1 MHGFLRRILQARTG
15 LFAVILTA
23 GSNVGIQAANV
34 LAGILV
40 ARSLGPGGRGSLTA
54 ITMWPQFLAFSLT
67 LGVPVA
73 SVYSMKMHPDQAS
86 SLSGATS
93 VLSILLGC
101 VATLAGLVIIPFSL
115 HTYSPHIIHMA
126 QIAVL
131 VAPLAA
137 YGSSL
142 GTQVQSAGFFGYYN
156 IFSLLPPISILLAL
170 ALERV
175 TGTLTVGCAAV
186 AYLLGGTPVMFWNL
200 YWVNKHYRPSFR
212 KLGKASAMLLR
223 YGVRAWGADLLGVFG
238 NQVDRILVVGMLAP
252 EAMGF
257 YVVAQSAAGVLN
269 AIPNAV
275 VPVSLPKG
283 AGSSHE
289 AIVALAG
296 RAGRMTL
303 FVMVAAGIPIFLL
316 GKILIHF
323 FYGSKFDVSVT
334 IFHILLIETI
344 LDGLTAV
351 LSQAFL
357 AAGYPGT
364 TTLLEGCGV
373 LSAIPLLLWM
383 IPKWG
388 VNGAA
393 VALTL
398 ATSMRLL
405 FILLNFPL
413 RFKVRPPSLLIRR
426 DEIIAVFHRGSA
438 ARKPGA

>member
-1 MHGFLRRILQARTG
+1 
-15 LFAVILTA
+15 
-23 GSNVGIQAANV
+23 
-34 LAGILV
+34 
-40 ARSLGPGGRGSLTA
+40 
-54 ITMWPQFLAFSLT
+54 
-67 LGVPVA
+67 
-73 SVYSMKMHPDQAS
+73 
-86 SLSGATS
+86 
-93 VLSILLGC
+93 
-101 VATLAGLVIIPFSL
+101 
-115 HTYSPHIIHMA
+115 
-126 QIAVL
+126 
-131 VAPLAA
+131 
-137 YGSSL
+137 
-142 GTQVQSAGFFGYYN
+142 
-156 IFSLLPPISILLAL
+156 
-170 ALERV
+170 
-175 TGTLTVGCAAV
+175 
-186 AYLLGGTPVMFWNL
+186 MFWNL
-200 YWVNKHYRPSFR
+200 YWVNRHYRPSFR
-212 KLGKASAMLLR
+212 KLGNAIAMLLR

-303 FVMVAAGIPIFLL
+303 FVMVAAGIPFFLL
-316 GKILIHF
+316 GKTLIHF
-323 FYGSKFDVSVT
+323 FYGSKFDVSAT

-364 TTLLEGCGV
+364 TTLLQGCGV

-398 ATSMRLL
+398 ATSIRLL

-413 RFKVRPPSLLIRR
+413 RFKVRPPGLLIRR
-426 DEIIAVFHRGSA
+426 EEIIEVFHRGST
-438 ARKPGA
+438 ARKSGA

>member
-1 MHGFLRRILQARTG
+1 MRGLLRRILQARTG
-15 LFAVILTA
+15 LFAVIQTA
-23 GSNVGIQAANV
+23 GSNVGIQGANV

-40 ARSLGPGGRGSLTA
+40 ARSLGPGGRGSLSA

-73 SVYSMKMHPDQAS
+73 SVYTMKMHPDRAS
-86 SLSGATS
+86 SLSGAAS

-101 VATLAGLVIIPFSL
+101 VASLVGLVIIPFSL

-131 VAPLAA
+131 VAPLAL
-137 YGSSL
+137 YGNTL
-142 GTQVQSAGFFGYYN
+142 GSQVQSAGFFGFFN
-156 IFSLLPPISILLAL
+156 IFRLLPPISILVAL
-170 ALERV
+170 AIERL
-175 TGTLTVGCAAV
+175 TGTLTVGYAAV
-186 AYLLGGTPVMFWNL
+186 AYLLGGAPVMFWNI
-200 YWVNKHYRPSFR
+200 YWVHKHYQPSFR
-212 KLGKASAMLLR
+212 KLGEECAMLLR
-223 YGVRAWGADLLGVFG
+223 YGVRAWGADLLGVIG
-238 NQVDRILVVGMLAP
+238 NQIDRILVVGMLAP

-283 AGSSHE
+283 AGASHE
-289 AIVALAG
+289 AIIALTG
-296 RAGRMTL
+296 RVTRMTL
-303 FVMVAAGIPIFLL
+303 FVMVVAGVPFFLL
-316 GKILIHF
+316 GKVLIHF
-323 FYGSKFDVSVT
+323 FYGSKFDVSAT
-334 IFHILLIETI
+334 IFHILLLETI
-344 LDGLTAV
+344 LDGVTAV

-364 TTLLEGCGV
+364 TTLLQGCGL
-373 LSAIPLLLWM
+373 LSAIPLLYWL

-398 ATSMRLL
+398 ATSMRLV

-426 DEIIAVFHRGSA
+426 DEIIAVFHRG
-438 ARKPGA
+438 R